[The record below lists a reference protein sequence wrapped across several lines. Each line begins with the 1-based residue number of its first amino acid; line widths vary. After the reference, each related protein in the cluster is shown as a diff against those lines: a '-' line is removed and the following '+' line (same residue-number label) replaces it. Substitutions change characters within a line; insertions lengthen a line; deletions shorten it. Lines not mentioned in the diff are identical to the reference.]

1 VASNTIEKIL
11 RLKDEASKPLLKMAI
26 AAEKAAKAA
35 DGLEDT
41 VEDLEQA
48 LSDLD
53 KEAADAASGLD
64 DVGESAKKTDKKTGG
79 LADRMGGPATKAF
92 KMAGAAALA
101 TGAAFAAL
109 GVSSIQVG
117 SEMEGFETRLG
128 VLMGTTSAA
137 KTRLAELFEIGT
149 TTPFELGSLVEAE
162 INLRALGVEAESAL
176 PLIMDFAG
184 AMGVELSTAA
194 VEVGRAMQ
202 FGAGAV
208 ETIAGRA
215 LRAQV
220 ELRTG
225 QNALKMS
232 TEEFKAA
239 LIETLKATD
248 GIFAGG
254 TEKLA
259 ATFSGMMSNL
269 SDAWFKFRKEV
280 ADAGLFLTAKAT
292 LDVILE
298 RLDSAKQSTAQW
310 AGMVS
315 GGVID
320 SFTGVVI
327 IIDAVA
333 QSVIAVVQLA
343 LILENAVRGIG
354 QMWNAV
360 AVAAG
365 QVAVTMG
372 ELDVASGGM
381 FSEKGALQ
389 AAADLRKYNQSLKE
403 SKIAMLEASQAIL
416 ENRHQMAMLAVR
428 AKEVHAVVDLFEDIK
443 IRAQEMEKALQ
454 IEAQISVTAKFDDDV
469 RQLMQFVGL
478 SKEEAQM
485 RVSLGMAGADMP
497 SITAVDVKP
506 GRTSSGGGARGP
518 STLDRLAGQVAALTK
533 RAFPI
538 TQIEAAGRLLTE
550 LEAARGK
557 ANKRRRAGFDE
568 LIAQAEHARSAL
580 QGIEITKAT
589 DKLQTDLDA
598 MAKGMEGVGP
608 AMDDLTASTAQM
620 VDDLRTAQVQAIAG
634 GVQAGV
640 GAMTDISGALGALGP
655 GGAAVGAVAGLG
667 EAAAGEEGGLEAL
680 VTQNVEGFVDGMV
693 ALLEQLPDVISKVIP
708 KLLGEGIPKL
718 IVALAKATPAMAKAL
733 MIDLPA
739 TLVLAFGRAFSD
751 VWDAVKAF
759 FRDLFS
765 MDGLGG
771 SIADGFMEVVT
782 LGMWDSSQS
791 GGFVNRTGLKL
802 LHAGEY
808 VQPTSGTMPQSAR
821 GRMSGGGGGMS
832 ITINTNVVDPNS
844 IDQLGRM
851 LQRHFGAMGR
861 TTLPIFGGA

>member
-26 AAEKAAKAA
+26 AAEKAAQKA

-41 VEDLEQA
+41 VEDLEKA

-53 KEAADAASGLD
+53 KEAAEAAGGLD
-64 DVGESAKKTDKKTGG
+64 DVGESAKKTDKKAGG

-109 GVSSIQVG
+109 GASSIQVG
-117 SEMEGFETRLG
+117 SQMEGFETRLG
-128 VLMGTTSAA
+128 VLMGTSSAA

-184 AMGVELSTAA
+184 AMGVDLSTAA

-232 TEEFKAA
+232 TEDFKAA
-239 LIETLKATD
+239 LIETLSATD

-310 AGMVS
+310 AAMVS
-315 GGVID
+315 GGLID

-327 IIDAVA
+327 IIDAAA
-333 QSVIAVVQLA
+333 QSVIAIIQLS
-343 LILENAVRGIG
+343 LILENAVRGVG

-360 AVAAG
+360 SVAAG

-381 FSEKGALQ
+381 FSGKGALQ
-389 AAADLRKYNQSLKE
+389 ADADLRKYNQSLRE

-416 ENRHQMAMLAVR
+416 DNRHQMAMLSVR

-443 IRAQEMEKALQ
+443 IRAQEMEEALQ
-454 IEAQISVTAKFDDDV
+454 IEAEIAVTAKFDDDV
-469 RQLMQFVGL
+469 RQLMRFTGAGE
-478 SKEEAQM
+478 EEAQM
-485 RVSLGMAGADMP
+485 RVALGMDFGP
-497 SITAVDVKP
+497 SVAAVDVKP
-506 GRTSSGGGARGP
+506 GRTSSGKGGGGP

-550 LEAARGK
+550 LEAARDK

-568 LIAQAEHARSAL
+568 LIAQATQAQAAL
-580 QGIEITKAT
+580 QGIEITKMT
-589 DKLQTDLDA
+589 DKIGTDLDG
-598 MAKGMEGVGP
+598 MAKSMEGVGP

-620 VDDLRTAQVQAIAG
+620 VEDLRTAQVQAIAG

-640 GAMTDISGALGALGP
+640 GAMTDIGGALGALGP
-655 GGAAVGAVAGLG
+655 VGATVGAVAGLG
-667 EAAAGEEGGLEAL
+667 EAAAAEEGGLEAL

-718 IVALAKATPAMAKAL
+718 IVALAKATPALAKAI
-733 MIDLPA
+733 MIDLPV
-739 TLVLAFGRAFSD
+739 TLTLAFGRAFAD
-751 VWDAVKAF
+751 VWDAVKKF
-759 FRDLFS
+759 FRDLFT
-765 MDGLGG
+765 MEMPDGMSQAL
-771 SIADGFMEVVT
+771 ET
-782 LGMWDSSQS
+782 LSFGLIDSKQT
-791 GGFVNRTGLKL
+791 GGFVNRTGAVM
-802 LHAGEY
+802 LHAGEF

-821 GRMSGGGGGMS
+821 GRMGGGGSGVTVNIS
-832 ITINTNVVDPNS
+832 TNVIDPNT

-861 TTLPIFGGA
+861 TTLPIFGGG